1 MSRYDDVNDMIES
14 AVRGLRL
21 EVHGRLS
28 EHDAGSAR
36 LVMHDL
42 VAKATRQWAPVRA
55 GSLVISLG
63 RVVHYSCR
71 KATDEIEAFMD
82 LVDTDRES
90 PVFRCRLC
98 AEEMVIFFDYV
109 MASELEP
116 SPEAKPKPDVETR

>member
-14 AVRGLRL
+14 AVRGLQRETL
-21 EVHGRLS
+21 GNLS
-28 EHDAGSAR
+28 ERDAGRAR
-36 LVMHDL
+36 IVMHEL
-42 VAKATRQWAPVRA
+42 VSKATRQWAPVRA

-71 KATDEIEAFMD
+71 KADDNIEAFMD

-116 SPEAKPKPDVETR
+116 SPEAKPKTE